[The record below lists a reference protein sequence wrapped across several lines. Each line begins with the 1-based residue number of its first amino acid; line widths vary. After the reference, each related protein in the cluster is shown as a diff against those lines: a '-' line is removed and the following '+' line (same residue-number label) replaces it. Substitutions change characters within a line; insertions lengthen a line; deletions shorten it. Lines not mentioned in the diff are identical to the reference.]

1 MPPSQPI
8 RATRGVR
15 DILPPERAVWQVAE
29 AAAAAIAERFGYQE
43 IETPIIEPAELV
55 ERGVGESTDVV
66 TKELYKF
73 QDPGKRWL
81 VLRPEGTAGAV
92 RAYFEGHLNQGPQP
106 ARLYLMGP
114 MFRHDRPQAGRYR
127 QLYQFDVEA
136 IGDDSPA
143 YDAEVIEIAWNWFK
157 DLGLNGVNLQ
167 LNSIGDANCRP
178 AYRQALLDY
187 YRPLKDKLDA
197 DCQRRLEINPLRLL
211 DCKTD
216 AKYAAEAPKV
226 TDYLCDEC
234 RAAFAEVRRLLDAA
248 GIEYRLNPRL
258 VRGLDYYTRTA
269 FEFWHEAI
277 GGAQNALGGG
287 GRYDGLAAELGW
299 PATPAVGFAAGL
311 DRTVAMMH
319 EEGIEIVAKP
329 PADVLVVPDGPD
341 LAVAAAE
348 VGRISRQVRP
358 AMVDFSDR
366 SLKAK
371 MRAADRFGCRWVAI
385 FNADEAR
392 RKVVQL
398 REMASGEQREV
409 AWQDLPEAL
418 AS

>member
-1 MPPSQPI
+1 
-8 RATRGVR
+8 
-15 DILPPERAVWQVAE
+15 
-29 AAAAAIAERFGYQE
+29 
-43 IETPIIEPAELV
+43 
-55 ERGVGESTDVV
+55 
-66 TKELYKF
+66 
-73 QDPGKRWL
+73 
-81 VLRPEGTAGAV
+81 
-92 RAYFEGHLNQGPQP
+92 
-106 ARLYLMGP
+106 
-114 MFRHDRPQAGRYR
+114 
-127 QLYQFDVEA
+127 
-136 IGDDSPA
+136 
-143 YDAEVIEIAWNWFK
+143 
-157 DLGLNGVNLQ
+157 
-167 LNSIGDANCRP
+167 
-178 AYRQALLDY
+178 
-187 YRPLKDKLDA
+187 
-197 DCQRRLEINPLRLL
+197 
-211 DCKTD
+211 
-216 AKYAAEAPKV
+216 
-226 TDYLCDEC
+226 
-234 RAAFAEVRRLLDAA
+234 
-248 GIEYRLNPRL
+248 
-258 VRGLDYYTRTA
+258 
-269 FEFWHEAI
+269 
-277 GGAQNALGGG
+277 AQNALGGG